1 MFGRSMNS
9 CALVLGLTMLGS
21 VKLPHAL
28 AEDLSKQWQLRVE
41 QRYREFEGSLE
52 KLADALRATDPARA
66 ELLSKAFRESKKEL
80 VVAKLRELI
89 TQIER
94 GEIKQAVS
102 QQDQVISD
110 MNAVLQLLLS
120 EDRTERVEERRAKL
134 EMYAKQVRQLTDEQ
148 RRIRSATEA
157 METAATEEI
166 EKQQASLAQQTKRMR
181 AGDKLTENKSQPRDR
196 SEEEHQPTKE
206 SPDHEDQD
214 STAGANN
221 DKSSDSSPS
230 SNDSKSKPQSTKS
243 NSPPSQ
249 RQDGEKESATPPSR
263 DQVNDTDENSPPP
276 SMPGD
281 EHLTK
286 AEQSMKAA
294 RQKIR
299 EKEKELALREQDN
312 AIQELEKSTEQLK
325 KELEELREEEKNG
338 KLSDLEA
345 RLRQILGLEQ
355 VIYNDTLTLDK
366 SAGEKRSRS
375 DEQKGLELSRNQRD
389 IIGQLDQVLGILLAD
404 GTAVAFPETIEQISR
419 DGEVVVKR
427 LAVCDTGNFTQHV
440 EKDILDSLT
449 EMIQSLQRE
458 LGKKREENPSKNG
471 ESGNDDSTKSPL
483 VEELSEL
490 KMVRSLQ
497 HRINERTN
505 ALRQA
510 KQNGD
515 ATSTELNQALRDL
528 ADRQKRVYQ
537 ITRDVAR
544 ERTP

>member
-52 KLADALRATDPARA
+52 KLADALRATDPVRA

-110 MNAVLQLLLS
+110 MHAVLQLLLS

-181 AGDKLTENKSQPRDR
+181 AGDKFTENKSRPRDR

-214 STAGANN
+214 STAGANT
-221 DKSSDSSPS
+221 DKSSESPPS
-230 SNDSKSKPQSTKS
+230 SNDSKSKPKSLKS
-243 NSPPSQ
+243 NSSPSQ
-249 RQDGEKESATPPSR
+249 RQDGEKESAASPAR
-263 DQVNDTDENSPPP
+263 DERDDTDENSPPP

-286 AEQSMKAA
+286 AAQSMKAA

-325 KELEELREEEKNG
+325 KELEELREEEKTG
-338 KLSDLEA
+338 KLSDLEE

-375 DEQKGLELSRNQRD
+375 DEQKGLELSRSQRE

-419 DGEVVVKR
+419 DGEVVAKR

-505 ALRQA
+505 ALRQS

-515 ATSTELNQALRDL
+515 APSAELNQALRDL